1 VIIVPRVKRVFVRW
15 LYHKLFYSSWCI
27 SLMDKILSIFTFLLA
42 GIIMSM
48 VIILPI
54 KQMAHAHTFSGDESA
69 AFLALVRQIGA
80 ELGLVNSNLP
90 SNITLAQE
98 HAEHATEHLD
108 ANTTKEL
115 AERNERIS
123 NDLTRGLSDLQASLK
138 AQPTP
143 ASQAINEEVTNIN
156 ATLQD
161 AIAARIEPDQLS
173 NATVNA
179 LAINDI
185 LGELLEAYGAAYGI
199 EEEGEEEGTNET
211 STNETGTTDNTTETA
226 ASQNTTSI
234 VDLAEY
240 QSAQSYA
247 NQSNQMLNEIKSL
260 APSNATS
267 AIPNV
272 ENGINEVIT
281 AINNKAPFS
290 TVDEIVDDKVLPSLK
305 TAFNLTQLS
314 LEE

>member
-1 VIIVPRVKRVFVRW
+1 MDRIPSILTLLLTSIV
-15 LYHKLFYSSWCI
+15 
-27 SLMDKILSIFTFLLA
+27 
-42 GIIMSM
+42 MSM

-54 KQMAHAHTFSGDESA
+54 KQMVYAHTFSGDESA
-69 AFLALVRQIGA
+69 AFLALVRQIGT

-115 AERNERIS
+115 AERNERVS

-161 AIAARIEPDQLS
+161 AIAARIEPDQLGNS
-173 NATVNA
+173 TVNA

-199 EEEGEEEGTNET
+199 EEEGEEAG
-211 STNETGTTDNTTETA
+211 TNETGTTDNTTETA
-226 ASQNTTSI
+226 ASQNTTAI

-247 NQSNQMLNEIKSL
+247 NESKQMLNEIKAL

-272 ENGINEVIT
+272 ENGINEMIT
-281 AINNKAPFS
+281 AINNKAPFP

>member
-1 VIIVPRVKRVFVRW
+1 MNKIHSILILLLTSIV
-15 LYHKLFYSSWCI
+15 
-27 SLMDKILSIFTFLLA
+27 
-42 GIIMSM
+42 MSM

-54 KQMAHAHTFSGDESA
+54 KQMIYAHTFSGDESA

-98 HAEHATEHLD
+98 HAGHATEHLD

-115 AERNERIS
+115 AERNERVS
-123 NDLTRGLSDLQASLK
+123 NDLTRELSELQASLK
-138 AQPTP
+138 AKPIP
-143 ASQAINEEVTNIN
+143 ASQVVNDEVTNIN

-161 AIAARIEPDQLS
+161 AIAARIEQDQLS
-173 NATVNA
+173 NSTVNA

-185 LGELLEAYGAAYGI
+185 LGEVLEAYGAAYGI
-199 EEEGEEEGTNET
+199 EEEEEEEEGN
-211 STNETGTTDNTTETA
+211 NETGTTDNTTETA
-226 ASQNTTSI
+226 DDQNTTAI

-247 NQSNQMLNEIKSL
+247 NESKQMLNEIKAL

-267 AIPNV
+267 AISDV
-272 ENGINEVIT
+272 ENGINEMTI
-281 AINNKAPFS
+281 AINNKSPFP

>member
-1 VIIVPRVKRVFVRW
+1 
-15 LYHKLFYSSWCI
+15 
-27 SLMDKILSIFTFLLA
+27 MDKILSIFMLLLT
-42 GIIMSM
+42 GIVMSM
-48 VIILPI
+48 VTVFPI
-54 KQMAHAHTFSGDESA
+54 KQMVYAHTFSGDESA
-69 AFLALVRQIGA
+69 AFLALVRQIEA
-80 ELGLVNSNLP
+80 EIGLVNSNLP
-90 SNITLAQE
+90 LNITLAQE

-115 AERNERIS
+115 TERNERVS
-123 NDLTRGLSDLQASLK
+123 NDLTRGLSELQASLEAK
-138 AQPTP
+138 PIP

-173 NATVNA
+173 NSTVNA

-185 LGELLEAYGAAYGI
+185 LGEVLEAYGAAYGI
-199 EEEGEEEGTNET
+199 EEEGEEG
-211 STNETGTTDNTTETA
+211 TNETGTPDNTTETA
-226 ASQNTTSI
+226 VSQNTIAI

-247 NQSNQMLNEIKSL
+247 NQSKQMLNEVRAS

-267 AIPNV
+267 AISIV
-272 ENGINEVIT
+272 ENGINEMISVIT
-281 AINNKAPFS
+281 NKSPFS
-290 TVDEIVDDKVLPSLK
+290 AVDEIVDDKVLPSLK

-314 LEE
+314 LE

>member
-1 VIIVPRVKRVFVRW
+1 
-15 LYHKLFYSSWCI
+15 
-27 SLMDKILSIFTFLLA
+27 MDKIPSIFMLLLT
-42 GIIMSM
+42 GIVMSM

-54 KQMAHAHTFSGDESA
+54 KQMAYAHTFSGDESA

-115 AERNERIS
+115 AERNERVS
-123 NDLTRGLSDLQASLK
+123 NDLTRGLSELQASLK
-138 AQPTP
+138 AEPIP

-173 NATVNA
+173 NSTVNA

-185 LGELLEAYGAAYGI
+185 LGEVLEAYGAAYGI

-211 STNETGTTDNTTETA
+211 GTTDNTTEA
-226 ASQNTTSI
+226 AVSQNTTAI

-247 NQSNQMLNEIKSL
+247 NQSKQMLNEVGAS

-267 AIPNV
+267 AISNV
-272 ENGINEVIT
+272 ENGINEMIS
-281 AINNKAPFS
+281 AINNKSPFS
-290 TVDEIVDDKVLPSLK
+290 AVDEIVDSKVLPNLRA
-305 TAFNLTQLS
+305 AFNLTQLS
-314 LEE
+314 SE

>member
-1 VIIVPRVKRVFVRW
+1 MNKVHSILILLLTSIV
-15 LYHKLFYSSWCI
+15 
-27 SLMDKILSIFTFLLA
+27 
-42 GIIMSM
+42 MSM

-54 KQMAHAHTFSGDESA
+54 KQMVYAHTFSGDESA

-98 HAEHATEHLD
+98 HAGHATEHLD

-115 AERNERIS
+115 AERNERVS
-123 NDLTRGLSDLQASLK
+123 NDLTRELSDLQASLK
-138 AQPTP
+138 AKPIP
-143 ASQAINEEVTNIN
+143 ASQVVNDEVTNIN

-161 AIAARIEPDQLS
+161 AIAARIEQDQLGNS
-173 NATVNA
+173 TVNA

-185 LGELLEAYGAAYGI
+185 LGEVLEAYGAAYGI
-199 EEEGEEEGTNET
+199 EEEGEEEGN
-211 STNETGTTDNTTETA
+211 NETGTTDNTIETA
-226 ASQNTTSI
+226 DGQNTTAI

-247 NQSNQMLNEIKSL
+247 NESKQMLNEIKVL

-267 AIPNV
+267 AISDV
-272 ENGINEVIT
+272 ENRFNEMII
-281 AINNKAPFS
+281 AINNKSPFS
-290 TVDEIVDDKVLPSLK
+290 AVDEIVDSKVLPSLK
-305 TAFNLTQLS
+305 AAFNLTQLS
-314 LEE
+314 LE

>member
-1 VIIVPRVKRVFVRW
+1 MNKIHSI
-15 LYHKLFYSSWCI
+15 LILF
-27 SLMDKILSIFTFLLA
+27 LA
-42 GIIMSM
+42 GIVMSM
-48 VIILPI
+48 VTIFPI
-54 KQMAHAHTFSGDESA
+54 KQTVYAHTFSGDESA

-98 HAEHATEHLD
+98 HAGHATEHLD

-115 AERNERIS
+115 AERNERVS
-123 NDLTRGLSDLQASLK
+123 NDLTRGLSDLQASLEAK
-138 AQPTP
+138 PIP

-161 AIAARIEPDQLS
+161 AIAARIEQDQLS
-173 NATVNA
+173 NSTVNA

-185 LGELLEAYGAAYGI
+185 LGEVLEAYGAAYGI

-211 STNETGTTDNTTETA
+211 DTTDNTTETA
-226 ASQNTTSI
+226 AGQNTTAI

-247 NQSNQMLNEIKSL
+247 NQSKQMLNEIRAL

-272 ENGINEVIT
+272 ENGINEMIT
-281 AINNKAPFS
+281 AINNKAPFP

-305 TAFNLTQLS
+305 AAFNLTQLS

>member
-1 VIIVPRVKRVFVRW
+1 MDRIPSILTLLLTSIV
-15 LYHKLFYSSWCI
+15 
-27 SLMDKILSIFTFLLA
+27 
-42 GIIMSM
+42 MSM

-54 KQMAHAHTFSGDESA
+54 KQMVYAHTFSGDESA

-108 ANTTKEL
+108 TNTTKEL
-115 AERNERIS
+115 AERNERVS

-173 NATVNA
+173 NSTVNA

-199 EEEGEEEGTNET
+199 EEEGEEAG
-211 STNETGTTDNTTETA
+211 TNETGTTDNTTETA
-226 ASQNTTSI
+226 AGQNTTAI

-247 NQSNQMLNEIKSL
+247 NESKQMLNEIKAL

-267 AIPNV
+267 AISNV
-272 ENGINEVIT
+272 ENGINEMIT
-281 AINNKAPFS
+281 AINNKAPFP

>member
-1 VIIVPRVKRVFVRW
+1 MNKIHSILILLLTSIV
-15 LYHKLFYSSWCI
+15 
-27 SLMDKILSIFTFLLA
+27 
-42 GIIMSM
+42 MSM

-54 KQMAHAHTFSGDESA
+54 KQMVYAHTFSGDESA

-98 HAEHATEHLD
+98 HAGHATEHLD

-115 AERNERIS
+115 AERNERVS
-123 NDLTRGLSDLQASLK
+123 NDLTRELSDLQASLK
-138 AQPTP
+138 AKPIP
-143 ASQAINEEVTNIN
+143 ASQVVNDEVTNIN

-161 AIAARIEPDQLS
+161 AIAARIEQDQLS
-173 NATVNA
+173 NSTVNA

-185 LGELLEAYGAAYGI
+185 LGEVLEAYGAAYGI

-211 STNETGTTDNTTETA
+211 GTTDNTTETA
-226 ASQNTTSI
+226 DDQNTTAI

-247 NQSNQMLNEIKSL
+247 NESKQMLNEIKAL

-267 AIPNV
+267 AISDV
-272 ENGINEVIT
+272 ENGINEMII
-281 AINNKAPFS
+281 AINNKSPFP

>member
-1 VIIVPRVKRVFVRW
+1 MNKIHSILILLLTSIV
-15 LYHKLFYSSWCI
+15 
-27 SLMDKILSIFTFLLA
+27 
-42 GIIMSM
+42 MSM

-54 KQMAHAHTFSGDESA
+54 KQMVYAHTFSGDESA

-98 HAEHATEHLD
+98 HAGHATEHLD

-115 AERNERIS
+115 AERNERVS
-123 NDLTRGLSDLQASLK
+123 NDLTRELSDLQASLK
-138 AQPTP
+138 AKPIP
-143 ASQAINEEVTNIN
+143 ASQVVNDEVTNIN

-161 AIAARIEPDQLS
+161 AIAARIEQDQLS
-173 NATVNA
+173 NSTVNA

-185 LGELLEAYGAAYGI
+185 LGEVLEAYGAAYGI
-199 EEEGEEEGTNET
+199 EEEGEEEGN
-211 STNETGTTDNTTETA
+211 NETGTTDNTTETA
-226 ASQNTTSI
+226 DDQNTTAI

-247 NQSNQMLNEIKSL
+247 NESKQMLNEIKAL

-267 AIPNV
+267 AISDV
-272 ENGINEVIT
+272 ENGINEMII
-281 AINNKAPFS
+281 AINNKSSFP

>member
-1 VIIVPRVKRVFVRW
+1 
-15 LYHKLFYSSWCI
+15 
-27 SLMDKILSIFTFLLA
+27 
-42 GIIMSM
+42 MSM

-54 KQMAHAHTFSGDESA
+54 KQMVYAHTFSGDESA

-98 HAEHATEHLD
+98 HAGHATEHLD

-115 AERNERIS
+115 AERNERVS
-123 NDLTRGLSDLQASLK
+123 NDLTRELSDLQASLK
-138 AQPTP
+138 AKPIP
-143 ASQAINEEVTNIN
+143 ASQVVNDEVTNIN

-161 AIAARIEPDQLS
+161 AIAARIEQDQLS
-173 NATVNA
+173 NSTVNA

-185 LGELLEAYGAAYGI
+185 LGEVLEAYGAAYGI

-211 STNETGTTDNTTETA
+211 GTTDNTTETA
-226 ASQNTTSI
+226 VSQNATAI

-247 NQSNQMLNEIKSL
+247 NESKQMLNEIKAL
-260 APSNATS
+260 ASSNATS
-267 AIPNV
+267 AISDV
-272 ENGINEVIT
+272 ENGIDEMII
-281 AINNKAPFS
+281 AINNKAPFP

-305 TAFNLTQLS
+305 AAFNLTQLS

>member
-1 VIIVPRVKRVFVRW
+1 MYKMPSILVLFLTGIV
-15 LYHKLFYSSWCI
+15 
-27 SLMDKILSIFTFLLA
+27 
-42 GIIMSM
+42 MST

-54 KQMAHAHTFSGDESA
+54 RQTVYAHTFSGDESA

-115 AERNERIS
+115 AERNERVS

-143 ASQAINEEVTNIN
+143 ASQAINGEVTNIN

-173 NATVNA
+173 NSTVNA

-185 LGELLEAYGAAYGI
+185 LGEVLEAYGAAYGI

-211 STNETGTTDNTTETA
+211 GITDNTTETA
-226 ASQNTTSI
+226 VSQNTTAI

-247 NQSNQMLNEIKSL
+247 NQSKQMLNEVRAS

-267 AIPNV
+267 AISNV
-272 ENGINEVIT
+272 ENEINEMIS
-281 AINNKAPFS
+281 AINNKSPFS
-290 TVDEIVDDKVLPSLK
+290 AVDEIVDSKVLPSLK
-305 TAFNLTQLS
+305 AAFNLTQL
-314 LEE
+314 